1 MGAAFPIRKDA
12 LIKQVQDAV
21 AMVSASRVGSYTAML
36 QKSTQELA
44 RRHGDESDCPHDS
57 TTLQDEIAELVA
69 AGDAMMERAKKC
81 KEATIDIMEEDTQ
94 KYEAKIN
101 ALGDK
106 VKEFVEAVGYKTSCK
121 INEAR
126 AQYQKKYWQ
135 VTKIA
140 QHLVEGS
147 HTTSVAKIFSEQ
159 ISQQMGG
166 MNTEDWLPGGDG
178 AMFAVNPVF
187 AEFTGDLPA
196 WWNEASM
203 VARAF
208 ADVLVKLEDAIRIKE
223 DALLQKLGE
232 EQKWHGVVGDVSGCS
247 LDLAHVPFKNGLD
260 TFVEADHVGAQ
271 PWLAAMKKNTRRHG
285 PTAVPSPGVPMLIVP
300 RKSLFVHC
308 YPCEALCEKGIPL
321 QNYEHYLATPDG
333 CIDVKKLGVMAL
345 VNKGCLFY
353 IPAGFVVHLVFYGA
367 QEKKA
372 KNLDIEMASCIL
384 APLPFKKK
392 LDLLSKNA
400 KSALLSWHKSST
412 KDKKPPC
419 GWSARS
425 SLAQCSVS
433 VE

>member
-69 AGDAMMERAKKC
+69 AGDAMMERAKKR

-208 ADVLVKLEDAIRIKE
+208 ADVLVKLEVAIEIKE

-308 YPCEALCEKGIPL
+308 YPCEALCEKRHPVAELRALPRNPRRLHRREEVGRDGFGQQGLPL
-321 QNYEHYLATPDG
+321 LHPCWLRCAPCVLRCAGEEG
-333 CIDVKKLGVMAL
+333 EKLGHRD
-345 VNKGCLFY
+345 G
-353 IPAGFVVHLVFYGA
+353 VVHL
-367 QEKKA
+367 
-372 KNLDIEMASCIL
+372 
-384 APLPFKKK
+384 
-392 LDLLSKNA
+392 
-400 KSALLSWHKSST
+400 
-412 KDKKPPC
+412 
-419 GWSARS
+419 S
-425 SLAQCSVS
+425 SLAVQEEVGFAQQERE
-433 VE
+433 VRLVVVAQVLHQG